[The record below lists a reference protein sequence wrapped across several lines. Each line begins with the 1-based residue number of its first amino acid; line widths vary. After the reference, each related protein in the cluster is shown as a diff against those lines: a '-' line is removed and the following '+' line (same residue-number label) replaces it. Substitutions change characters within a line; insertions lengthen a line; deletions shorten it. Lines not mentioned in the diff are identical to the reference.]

1 MREPVVR
8 LVSWVRGSDQDVR
21 EGLLGFVSVQLGRV
35 ILDGLTL
42 RKTSGG
48 RLALSYP
55 SRTDRVGRRHPYV
68 RPRDDAARIEIEREI
83 IGLLAN
89 RLGDAS

>member
-1 MREPVVR
+1 MHDPVVR

-21 EGLLGFVSVQLGRV
+21 EGLLGFVSVEVGPVLV
-35 ILDGLTL
+35 DGLTL
-42 RKTSGG
+42 RRTSDG

-55 SRTDRVGRRHPYV
+55 ARTDRAGRRHPYV

-83 IGLLAN
+83 IGLLAH
-89 RLGDAS
+89 RLGDTS